1 MEYQIHILVHV
12 YVGTDLSPCQLLSP
26 LGEAK
31 DYYLL
36 FYVFMGKIKKRT
48 KISMI
53 SGFQLGYSEMSPL
66 HLPGIKSE
74 LLGQKIS
81 FTAPLSTTI

>member
-1 MEYQIHILVHV
+1 
-12 YVGTDLSPCQLLSP
+12 
-26 LGEAK
+26 
-31 DYYLL
+31 
-36 FYVFMGKIKKRT
+36 
-48 KISMI
+48 MI

-81 FTAPLSTTI
+81 FMAPLSTTI